1 MLLADKSF
9 ETHHKGIAST
19 SQFSIQTSSK
29 MFHILSNSLY
39 SDKVMAVIR
48 ELSTNA
54 LDAHISAGNKNPF
67 KVTLPTSANPIFMVR
82 DYGTG
87 LSKADMESL
96 YTTYGASNKNN
107 SNDFV
112 GCLGLGSKSPFAYSK
127 SFTTSSY
134 FNGKK
139 YTYVAA
145 IGADGIPSLN
155 LFSVSDTSEP
165 NGLEIQFAVKQHDF
179 QEFTDKAKRIFH
191 YFRMKP
197 ILEGG
202 IGTNLQDHRYSN
214 TNIIISGDG
223 WRVCRVNSDHSYYPN
238 NYHKIDSGV
247 IAIMGNIAYPA
258 ETAQIVG
265 QEKEEMPDH
274 IQKWNRAF
282 QKADIDSWK
291 SFVSEIINSGLY
303 LELDFGIGELEID
316 ASRENLQYTKD
327 VIKTLRKKTQEIYME
342 MKEEFSK
349 KIKSAKTKVEAI
361 TSYYTMNELAGGWG
375 VGATWADSKGK
386 NHPIN
391 SGNDLEYK
399 IPAGKSLYVFNYKT
413 AGFRSRR
420 LVALTDKIHHDT
432 LTGKGTYYWNN
443 SKKIGKISF
452 FVCDIKGE
460 ETAKK
465 IVTKYCNQNDCFAYM
480 LLDTKDYSKSQEGF
494 DQLIEDVGPENLLK
508 VSDYKH
514 LTQSSGP
521 RKSYTRNSNGSVSD
535 QDVFFI
541 HGYDKDSKQ
550 ITNPYNDATS
560 LRILSE
566 EQLEDFLEQ
575 DEIVYVPM
583 LRYKTEPESGYPQI
597 NDIAITLRDETLKS
611 IVKDLVGDSKIYAIK
626 TAFVKK
632 LEKDGYNLINF
643 NDFLKRQF
651 KIVANKHF
659 KNLSSI
665 NKLIESCKIDFTKE
679 ETSNR
684 NGYRYYNYGTTDKQF
699 MFHMLN
705 IFGLDYDKFISNKT
719 LVDCLNKTMLTE
731 FFANTVHISTFNI
744 TKFNQTE
751 YLSHISKLMKEV
763 GIENID
769 GKEIRNANL
778 AYNTLTHMITNR
790 LYTGINSDK
799 AESFLKIIRGTSTED
814 FKKWK
819 IPEIREKI
827 KTEVDK
833 NPMLKYIMGTHQ
845 VSGNLTDLKPSQN
858 PILEDR
864 NSYYGKLGKD
874 WVEQMSQESIDLFK
888 IQLSSLIK

>member
-1 MLLADKSF
+1 MLLADKTF
-9 ETHHKGIAST
+9 ETHHKGISST
-19 SQFSIQTSSK
+19 NQFSIQTSSK

-87 LSKADMESL
+87 LSQADMESL

-127 SFTTSSY
+127 SFTTASY

-145 IGADGIPSLN
+145 IGADGIPSLS
-155 LFSVSDTSEP
+155 LFGVSDTSES
-165 NGLEIQFAVKQHDF
+165 NGLEIQFAVKQQDF

-202 IGTNLQDHRYSN
+202 IGSNLQDHKYSN

-223 WRVCRVNSDHSYYPN
+223 WRVCRLNSDNSYYPN
-238 NYHKIDSGV
+238 NYYKVDSGV
-247 IAIMGNIAYPA
+247 IAVMGNIAYPA

-265 QEKEEMPDH
+265 QAKEEMPDH

-291 SFVSEIINSGLY
+291 NFVSEIINSGLY

-327 VIKTLRKKTQEIYME
+327 VIKTLRKKTQEIYIE

-349 KIKSAKTKVEAI
+349 KIQTSKTKVEAI

-375 VGATWADSKGK
+375 VGASWTDPKGK
-386 NHPIN
+386 DHPIN

-399 IPAGKSLYVFNYKT
+399 ISAGKSLYVFNYKT
-413 AGFRSRR
+413 AGYRSRR
-420 LVALTDKIHHDT
+420 MVALTDKIHHET
-432 LTGKGTYYWNN
+432 LTGKGSYYWNN
-443 SKKIGKISF
+443 QKKKGTMSF
-452 FVCDIKGE
+452 FVCDVKGE

-465 IVTKYCNQNDCFAYM
+465 IVTKYCNTNDCFAY
-480 LLDTKDYSKSQEGF
+480 LLVDTKDHTKSGEGF
-494 DQLIEDVGPENLLK
+494 DQLIEDVGAENLLK

-514 LTQSSGP
+514 LTQHTGP
-521 RKSYTRNSNGSVSD
+521 RKTSTKNSKGSVSD

-550 ITNPYNDATS
+550 ITNPYNDATC

-583 LRYKTEPESGYPQI
+583 LRYKTEDESGYPQI

-611 IVKDLVGDSKIYAIK
+611 IVKDLLGDSKVYAIK
-626 TAFVKK
+626 TAFAKK
-632 LEKDGYNLINF
+632 LEKDGYNLVNF
-643 NDFLKRQF
+643 NDFLKRQL
-651 KIVANKHF
+651 KVVAQKHF
-659 KNLSSI
+659 KNLASI
-665 NKLIESCKIDFTKE
+665 NKLVEYCKKDYATE
-679 ETSNR
+679 EKTSG
-684 NGYRYYNYGTTDKQF
+684 GYRYYQNGTTDKQF
-699 MFHMLN
+699 MFHILN
-705 IFGLDYDKFISNKT
+705 IFGLDYDQFIKNKT

-731 FFANTVHISTFNI
+731 FFANTVHMSPFNI
-744 TKFNQTE
+744 SKFNQTE
-751 YLSHISKLMKEV
+751 YLFHISKLMKEI
-763 GIENID
+763 GIED
-769 GKEIRNANL
+769 VDSKEIRNANL
-778 AYNTLTHMITNR
+778 AYNTLTRMITNC
-790 LYTGINSDK
+790 LYTGNNSNK
-799 AESFLKIIRGTSTED
+799 AEGYLNTIRGTSTED
-814 FKKWK
+814 LKRWK
-819 IPEIREKI
+819 ISEIREKI

-833 NPMLKYIMGTHQ
+833 NPMLKLIMGNHQ
-845 VSGNLTDLKPSQN
+845 VAGNLTELKPDQN
-858 PILEDR
+858 PILGDR
-864 NSYYGKLGKD
+864 HSYYGKSGKD
-874 WVEQMSQESIDLFK
+874 WIEQMSQESINLLK